1 MIQRNVKFPNVPNMD
16 KELDS
21 IASQANNDI
30 STVNNGLTQTNTNL
44 NNAIKS
50 STSQS
55 AATNSGLYLSATSGG
70 SPTRQLKVKT
80 VTLSDGTTLNVLV
93 TD

>member
-1 MIQRNVKFPNVPNMD
+1 MD

-21 IASQANNDI
+21 ITTQVNNDI

-55 AATNSGLYLSATSGG
+55 AATDSGLYLSATSGD

-80 VTLSDGTTLNVLV
+80 VTLSDGSTLNVLV